1 MLVRSERLLFVAVFL
16 VVACLSACSGGSSR
30 SSLYA
35 PGGPVSM
42 LDFIQTYNAYALGQV
57 YFQNSRYPEAIVE
70 YERSLERYSHLNA
83 LARASLREQYGV
95 SQELIEGELTLAR
108 AMVREQKTPREA
120 PTAEATQPGK

>member
-1 MLVRSERLLFVAVFL
+1 MLVHCERLLLVAIFL
-16 VVACLSACSGGSSR
+16 IVISLSACSGGPSR

-57 YFQNSRYPEAIVE
+57 YFQNGRYTEAVVE
-70 YERSLERYSHLNA
+70 YERSLERYGHLDEI
-83 LARASLREQYGV
+83 ARASLREQYGL

-108 AMVREQKTPREA
+108 AMIREQNPAREA
-120 PTAEATQPGK
+120 PPAEATQFSK

>member
-1 MLVRSERLLFVAVFL
+1 LVTVFL
-16 VVACLSACSGGSSR
+16 IVASLSACSGGPSR

-57 YFQNSRYPEAIVE
+57 YFNNGRYTEAIVE
-70 YERSLERYSHLNA
+70 YERSLECYGQLNEI
-83 LARASLREQYGV
+83 ARTSLREQYGL

-108 AMVREQKTPREA
+108 AMVREQNTAREA
-120 PTAEATQPGK
+120 PPAEATQPGK